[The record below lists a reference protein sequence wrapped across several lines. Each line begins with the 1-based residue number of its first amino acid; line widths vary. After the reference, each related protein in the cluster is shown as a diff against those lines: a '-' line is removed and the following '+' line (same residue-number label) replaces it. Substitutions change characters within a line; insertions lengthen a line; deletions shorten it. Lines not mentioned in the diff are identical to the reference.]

1 MGVIAQSIVAYAQP
15 LIKRNSSMEQTQHA
29 MMLAQI
35 CWNLSVMPD
44 EKREARLTEIQ
55 KTLEFSDTDFNEFRK
70 DVIDPMIQRHKEMF
84 PNMRTGRSEEFIPS
98 ASYAKELPPKIG
110 RNSPCRCNSG
120 KKFKQCCGKPGS
132 Y

>member
-1 MGVIAQSIVAYAQP
+1 MDVIADCIVAYAQP
-15 LIKRNSSMEQTQHA
+15 LIKRNSSLEQIQHA
-29 MMLAQI
+29 MMIAQF
-35 CWNLSVMPD
+35 CWNLSVMPE
-44 EKREARLTEIQ
+44 EKREARLTDIQ

-70 DVIDPMIQRHKEMF
+70 DVIDPMVQRHKEMF
-84 PNMRTGRSEEFIPS
+84 PKIRTGMFDEFIPS
-98 ASYAKELPPKIG
+98 APYIKDLSPKTG